1 MSKLFTSCV
10 IAMVLLGGCAM
21 SAPPAPAA
29 ATADGAYDASAPVLK
44 DGTEGLFADA
54 LSSLQEGELKR
65 AEKLLARLTRRQPEL
80 TGPWLNLARLQLE
93 RDDLD
98 AAKASYASALEADP
112 QSCPAHVQ
120 LAVLLRREG
129 EFEAARSHYMSCLEA
144 DPEFSVAHL
153 NLGILSELYLG
164 DLSMALVAYERYL
177 ELAPE
182 GEPRVKIWVADL
194 KRRLGA

>member
-1 MSKLFTSCV
+1 MSKLFTSWLAAV
-10 IAMVLLGGCAM
+10 MLLSGCAVM
-21 SAPPAPAA
+21 TPPASEVPAVEGEH
-29 ATADGAYDASAPVLK
+29 GASMPVLK
-44 DGTEGLFADA
+44 DGTEGLFTEA
-54 LSSLQEGELKR
+54 LSSLQEGELER
-65 AEKLLARLTRRQPEL
+65 AEKLLVRLTRRQPEL

-98 AAKASYASALEADP
+98 AAKASYASALDADP